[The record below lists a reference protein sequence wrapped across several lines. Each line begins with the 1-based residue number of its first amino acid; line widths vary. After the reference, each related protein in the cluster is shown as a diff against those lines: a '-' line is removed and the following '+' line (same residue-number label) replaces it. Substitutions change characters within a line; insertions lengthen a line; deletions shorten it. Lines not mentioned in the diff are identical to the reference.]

1 MDVDLCSFSVAE
13 LINFYDCEEKT
24 LERVVQLWR
33 LFLLASMAMRSPRN

>member
-24 LERVVQLWR
+24 LEELCN
-33 LFLLASMAMRSPRN
+33 FGASSCWLQWQ